1 MAVSSQTMMM
11 MLIPGPSPGKEWR
24 EGKEVTV
31 ETSVGETEQKSA
43 VEAGSEENQRW
54 GSRQPERRKS
64 QRKKKQGEV
73 KL

>member
-1 MAVSSQTMMM
+1 MAVSSQAMMM
-11 MLIPGPSPGKEWR
+11 MLIPEPSPGKEWR

-31 ETSVGETEQKSA
+31 ETSVGETEQQSA
-43 VEAGSEENQRW
+43 VEAGSEENQRR